1 MESQRSACGDAK
13 SSQLL
18 RTLFS
23 SRVGNAVLATSPCG
37 FSYTPSTHHPLGI
50 ACMPSHCH
58 RSLRKCNMCCNDRQ
72 TACWHCYL
80 TRRQKTAQS
89 EGSASSTEPAALVQ
103 NISALLNIEAR
114 QNQSTYLVITTIRTC
129 LGLATC
135 TKLGP
140 HVGRIPHGGSLPTFR
155 EFPFVK

>member
-50 ACMPSHCH
+50 ACTPSHCH

-72 TACWHCYL
+72 TACWYCYL

-89 EGSASSTEPAALVQ
+89 EGSASPTEPTALVRS
-103 NISALLNIEAR
+103 ISALLIIEAR
-114 QNQSTYLVITTIRTC
+114 PNQFTYLVITTKRTC
-129 LGLATC
+129 LGWPLARTRPTC
-135 TKLGP
+135 GKDPTW
-140 HVGRIPHGGSLPTFR
+140 GSLPTFR